1 MQDFGLVKRLSS
13 SRRRRSD
20 VRRGSQ
26 RRCAVETLEARVL
39 FSVSPMSVAEQYM
52 HELVNWVRAHPAEA
66 STRYGVALNAGLP
79 AGTIT
84 ADPKPP
90 LARNDVLREA
100 MQGHLGDMLAQDY
113 FDHDSLSGTSFVDR
127 IEAAGYSG
135 WEAAGEN
142 IAWRGSTGSMGP
154 VFDTVESIVQ
164 GWFESAGHRQN
175 MLRPEFREAGSSYA
189 VGEFTWE
196 GVSYNAGMGGQ
207 DFGTRT
213 GQVFLTG
220 NGCWQRLTTFD
231 ICDVTD
237 PVVGATITAM
247 SASANPLST
256 TTGPTG
262 EYDLALPPGE
272 WSIVVTGGGI
282 DGSLSLGELSIGTA
296 NVKLDFTPDA
306 SKPWQNP
313 TDRLDVNN
321 DQMLSPIDALLVINQ
336 LNLGGAGTLPK
347 SPVPPV
353 APPPYVDVNGDGE
366 LSPVDVLI
374 VITALNTRPAPEA
387 EFDSGESA
395 AAFALSNGGTLN
407 AAVPTYPIAGVVA
420 VLESNAVD
428 HEPEGDEPT
437 TSTRLNTPA
446 NSPSPLGQPT
456 DRWSS
461 PTQYADRGPTESF
474 RRARFGQRH
483 TDLESVDQ
491 FYRELATVD

>member
-1 MQDFGLVKRLSS
+1 
-13 SRRRRSD
+13 
-20 VRRGSQ
+20 
-26 RRCAVETLEARVL
+26 
-39 FSVSPMSVAEQYM
+39 MSVAEQYM

-347 SPVPPV
+347 SPVPPA
-353 APPPYVDVNGDGE
+353 APPPYVDVNGD
-366 LSPVDVLI
+366 
-374 VITALNTRPAPEA
+374 
-387 EFDSGESA
+387 
-395 AAFALSNGGTLN
+395 
-407 AAVPTYPIAGVVA
+407 
-420 VLESNAVD
+420 
-428 HEPEGDEPT
+428 
-437 TSTRLNTPA
+437 
-446 NSPSPLGQPT
+446 
-456 DRWSS
+456 
-461 PTQYADRGPTESF
+461 
-474 RRARFGQRH
+474 
-483 TDLESVDQ
+483 
-491 FYRELATVD
+491 